1 MKDKNGADTPRVRSL
16 PIGEWHRLGQAG
28 EIIPVTITLAG
39 DSMRPL
45 IRRDRD
51 KVTIIPLSRALMIG
65 DIVLFQGGPERYVVH
80 RVYRIRDGFVQT
92 LGDNCFNPDPWMKKE
107 QVMGLVVRME
117 RGGRSFLLDSEASRR
132 WGRFWMA
139 IHPIRMIYRR
149 ARSLAGR
156 IYRKVFPKGAKGGGV
171 NGG

>member
-1 MKDKNGADTPRVRSL
+1 MTDKNRADGLRTRSL

-28 EIIPVTITLAG
+28 DMIPVTITLAG

-51 KVTIIPLSRALMIG
+51 KVTIVPMNREPMIG

-80 RVYRIRDGFVQT
+80 RVYRLKGEFVQT

-107 QVMGLVVRME
+107 QVWGLVIRME
-117 RGGRSFLLDSEASRR
+117 RDGKVCPLDTEASRR

-139 IHPIRMIYRR
+139 IHPARVLYKR
-149 ARSLAGR
+149 ARSLAGK
-156 IYRKVFPKGAKGGGV
+156 IYRKIFGKGRKGGGV
-171 NGG
+171 RG